1 MRGDALG
8 ALSAVARVQWGLVT
22 ARQAVLE
29 GVQRWDLSRL
39 VGDGALEAVGYGVY
53 RVAGA
58 PMPEHLE
65 LKVAWLQLAPDLVA
79 ENRTASDGVVSHT
92 SAATLYGA
100 GDFEPE
106 YFEFTVPRRKRTRR
120 TDVVLHTATV
130 DESDVEWVD
139 QMAVTRPSRMVGD
152 LMRDRHD
159 GEHIGRVLLDLLD
172 KRLATPAELAT
183 AGRPHAAAYGLPA
196 VDGEQLIA
204 HLMSRVGMPGQ
215 HFSEG
220 T

>member
-8 ALSAVARVQWGLVT
+8 VLSVVAQVQWGLVT

-58 PMPEHLE
+58 PVPEHLE

-79 ENRTASDGVVSHT
+79 EDRTASDGVVSHA
-92 SAATLYGA
+92 SAAMLHGV

-106 YFEFTVPRRKRTRR
+106 SFEFTVPRRKRTRR
-120 TDVVLHTATV
+120 ADVVLHTAKL
-130 DESDVEWVD
+130 DESEVDWVD
-139 QMAVTRPSRMVGD
+139 QMAVTRPARTVGD

-159 GEHIGRVLLDLLD
+159 GEHVGRVLLDLLD
-172 KRLATPAELAT
+172 KHLTTPAELAAA
-183 AGRPHAAAYGLPA
+183 AGPHAAAYGLPA
-196 VDGEQLIA
+196 TDGEQLIA
-204 HLMSRVGMPGQ
+204 HLMSLVGRPGQ
-215 HFSEG
+215 HFSG
-220 T
+220 GS

>member
-8 ALSAVARVQWGLVT
+8 VLSVVAQVQWGLVT
-22 ARQAVLE
+22 ARQAVRE

-58 PMPEHLE
+58 PTPEHLE

-79 ENRTASDGVVSHT
+79 EDRTAPDGVVSHT
-92 SAATLYGA
+92 SAAILHGV

-106 YFEFTVPRRKRTRR
+106 SFEFTVPRRKRTRR
-120 TDVVLHTATV
+120 TDVVLHTAKL
-130 DESDVEWVD
+130 DESDVDWVD
-139 QMAVTRPSRMVGD
+139 QMAVTRPARMVGD

-159 GEHIGRVLLDLLD
+159 GEHVGRVLLDLLD
-172 KRLATPAELAT
+172 KHLATPAELAAA
-183 AGRPHAAAYGLPA
+183 AGPHVAAYGLPA
-196 VDGEQLIA
+196 ADGEQLIA
-204 HLMSRVGMPGQ
+204 HLMSLVGRPGQ
-215 HFSEG
+215 HFSG
-220 T
+220 GS